1 MKRIVQFV
9 LTLIFA
15 IGFQESF
22 AQKATFDH
30 VSLYVKDLKKS
41 TAFYKNVMHLDTIP
55 EPFHD
60 GKHTWLK
67 IGEGLQMHLIAGA
80 VTNSPVEKENHICF
94 STPSIEAFAAS
105 LTKAGVVYGNW
116 QGTPNAIQRRA
127 DGVQQIYFTD
137 PDGYWIEVNDMG
149 KK

>member
-1 MKRIVQFV
+1 MKKIVRFV
-9 LTLIFA
+9 LILALAF
-15 IGFQESF
+15 GFQKSF
-22 AQKATFDH
+22 AQKAVFDH
-30 VSLYVKDLKKS
+30 VSIYVKDLQKS

-60 GKHTWLK
+60 GRHTWLK
-67 IGEGLQMHLIAGA
+67 IGEGLQMHLIAGTG
-80 VTNSPVEKENHICF
+80 VTSPVEKENHICF
-94 STPSIEAFAAS
+94 STPSIKAFAAS
-105 LTKAGVVYGNW
+105 LTKAGIPYGNW
-116 QGTPNAIQRRA
+116 QGTSNAIQMRA